1 VQRLVRRA
9 VGTRGSL
16 WQADVFSPRF
26 FLLAAEVIPYPFDI
40 IVKLSG
46 KFMTNGSNFVSW

>member
-16 WQADVFSPRF
+16 WQADVFSPRLS
-26 FLLAAEVIPYPFDI
+26 LLPAEVIPYPLDV
-40 IVKLSG
+40 IVKPSG
-46 KFMTNGSNFVSW
+46 KFMPNRSNFVSW